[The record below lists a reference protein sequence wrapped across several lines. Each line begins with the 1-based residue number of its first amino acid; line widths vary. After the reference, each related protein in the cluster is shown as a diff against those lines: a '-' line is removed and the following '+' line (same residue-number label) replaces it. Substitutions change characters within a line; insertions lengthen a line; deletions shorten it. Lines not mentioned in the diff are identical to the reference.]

1 MPRLFELYVYRKMI
15 EANPA
20 DKKEIH
26 YQFSTY
32 SNALD
37 ILVSKPN
44 FQMVIDAK
52 TNCITKTVIYMKTFG
67 K

>member
-1 MPRLFELYVYRKMI
+1 MI